1 MGCADGLA
9 SRQAQFYDTRRY
21 KQSIESGEALA
32 RLRPLS
38 VDEQAL
44 IGWAAKE
51 IQDTTT
57 ATSAFERVL
66 SKTPNDSVIANELVS
81 LNQSDDT
88 TLNRLALKYT
98 EVKRILQERTTRSAW
113 PRKQFWLA
121 YQNDD
126 PREALAQTKD
136 GLSAV
141 YGMNTRSRSGGE
153 GLGNFDVLSQYVGI
167 GS

>member
-57 ATSAFERVL
+57 ATAAFERVL
-66 SKTPNDSVIANELVS
+66 AKTPTDAVIANELVTI
-81 LNQSDDT
+81 NQDDEA
-88 TLNRLALKYT
+88 TLNRLALRY
-98 EVKRILQERTTRSAW
+98 
-113 PRKQFWLA
+113 
-121 YQNDD
+121 
-126 PREALAQTKD
+126 
-136 GLSAV
+136 SAV
-141 YGMNTRSRSGGE
+141 KSI
-153 GLGNFDVLSQYVGI
+153 L
-167 GS
+167 